1 MDNFEMSSSVLE
13 LSEHKT
19 YLELT
24 RRSCYYNY
32 PNGNHVQLNSD
43 NAEEMAETLVNQPV
57 VAKYK
62 KIAGKDDLG
71 GHECSVDKDGN
82 VKFGTATIGVNT
94 AVEVKDDDV
103 TLYSGETVNT
113 PCLFVTSRIWK
124 RNSSVCDAIKRLFSL
139 GQLHSSW
146 EILSEK
152 TEMVDGVKVLK
163 KYLFES
169 DCLLGSRTTPAYGDC
184 AETLC
189 MASLDEESPEMLIAE
204 ALANDIYNTE
214 AKEDIMTKTQETAEE
229 KVVETPTEASEVK
242 VENTDT
248 PIAEVSENETSESE
262 NKEKAEKTE
271 NTSEVETETKN
282 EETSEKDATKEETET
297 SALTDWDLRKKIG
310 EAARKIYRWFYVCF
324 MFPAENYVLGKTDE
338 GDENDLDYVKFT
350 YTVNGDEV
358 TIGEPEK
365 VTLSVSV
372 AEINST
378 IAEKDNAI
386 VKANEE
392 IQTLKAENEKLLSY
406 KERCDREDAEK
417 VENEISEKKEALK
430 KYALDSKQIS
440 EAELETDG
448 FKKIISELDEVA
460 LKAIISDRVVASLS
474 KESNKETKVETSE
487 VKTEQPKANLE
498 TAEDNKIDVDGIIK
512 SFLRK

>member
-1 MDNFEMSSSVLE
+1 
-13 LSEHKT
+13 
-19 YLELT
+19 
-24 RRSCYYNY
+24 
-32 PNGNHVQLNSD
+32 
-43 NAEEMAETLVNQPV
+43 
-57 VAKYK
+57 
-62 KIAGKDDLG
+62 
-71 GHECSVDKDGN
+71 
-82 VKFGTATIGVNT
+82 
-94 AVEVKDDDV
+94 
-103 TLYSGETVNT
+103 
-113 PCLFVTSRIWK
+113 
-124 RNSSVCDAIKRLFSL
+124 
-139 GQLHSSW
+139 
-146 EILSEK
+146 
-152 TEMVDGVKVLK
+152 
-163 KYLFES
+163 
-169 DCLLGSRTTPAYGDC
+169 
-184 AETLC
+184 
-189 MASLDEESPEMLIAE
+189 
-204 ALANDIYNTE
+204 
-214 AKEDIMTKTQETAEE
+214 MTKTQETAEE

-282 EETSEKDATKEETET
+282 EETSEKDATEEETET